1 MTDCSRL
8 DELALLMKD
17 IHSRYSLDDS
27 QTASIQRMDGYSPVI
42 FYDFG
47 DYVRTLCGDDAE
59 QLTQFETLLEQV
71 VPYKAH
77 REIFHCGP
85 RSVSY
90 RALFRHHHL
99 RTQHKQ
105 PGKFL
110 LADFMVS
117 GYALTIIFISPGYYQ
132 ETQNSLHLQKP
143 NPIFMN
149 RRLLSVTV
157 FLALMLTSLLAG
169 RHNYH
174 VTRNEI
180 TADLNQ
186 ALALTLLEK
195 KEPIV
200 TQDTI
205 RAYKQLR
212 RTSRGQVLI
221 AVSDERFCRHLKNR
235 RLKETSFLTFD
246 VVDKEY
252 QGGSTDEQAI
262 YSDTLMIRNGHAG
275 ETLAL
280 KGYTRLSAAAVFG
293 MSDQRLPAGL
303 MAAAILWAIGSMLYL
318 RKREK
323 ENLVLQPVGEY
334 GQSAEDGTQS
344 AEDFGGLTYS
354 DADDRFYGAD
364 HTPIRFTP
372 MQQQLMRLFWQ
383 SPSHSISKEEI
394 CATLWPKKDD
404 ANDTLYTLIRR
415 LKPIVEEHTQLK
427 IVADRGR
434 NYSLE
439 INELKS

>member
-1 MTDCSRL
+1 MNTGAKR
-8 DELALLMKD
+8 
-17 IHSRYSLDDS
+17 
-27 QTASIQRMDGYSPVI
+27 SINNTI
-42 FYDFG
+42 FF
-47 DYVRTLCGDDAE
+47 
-59 QLTQFETLLEQV
+59 
-71 VPYKAH
+71 
-77 REIFHCGP
+77 I
-85 RSVSY
+85 
-90 RALFRHHHL
+90 RH
-99 RTQHKQ
+99 K
-105 PGKFL
+105 KEE
-110 LADFMVS
+110 A
-117 GYALTIIFISPGYYQ
+117 
-132 ETQNSLHLQKP
+132 QNSLHLQKP

-212 RTSRGQVLI
+212 RTSGGQVLI

-323 ENLVLQPVGEY
+323 ENLVLQPVEGC
-334 GQSAEDGTQS
+334 GQPAEDGTQS

-394 CATLWPKKDD
+394 CAALWPKKDD

-415 LKPIVEEHTQLK
+415 LKPIVEEHTRLK

>member
-1 MTDCSRL
+1 
-8 DELALLMKD
+8 
-17 IHSRYSLDDS
+17 
-27 QTASIQRMDGYSPVI
+27 
-42 FYDFG
+42 
-47 DYVRTLCGDDAE
+47 
-59 QLTQFETLLEQV
+59 
-71 VPYKAH
+71 
-77 REIFHCGP
+77 
-85 RSVSY
+85 
-90 RALFRHHHL
+90 
-99 RTQHKQ
+99 
-105 PGKFL
+105 
-110 LADFMVS
+110 
-117 GYALTIIFISPGYYQ
+117 
-132 ETQNSLHLQKP
+132 
-143 NPIFMN
+143 MN

-212 RTSRGQVLI
+212 RTSGGQVLI

-323 ENLVLQPVGEY
+323 ENLVLQPVEGCR
-334 GQSAEDGTQS
+334 QPAEDGTQS

-354 DADDRFYGAD
+354 DADDRFYGVD
-364 HTPIRFTP
+364 HMPIRFTP
-372 MQQQLMRLFWQ
+372 CN
-383 SPSHSISKEEI
+383 S
-394 CATLWPKKDD
+394 
-404 ANDTLYTLIRR
+404 N
-415 LKPIVEEHTQLK
+415 
-427 IVADRGR
+427 
-434 NYSLE
+434 
-439 INELKS
+439 

>member
-1 MTDCSRL
+1 
-8 DELALLMKD
+8 
-17 IHSRYSLDDS
+17 
-27 QTASIQRMDGYSPVI
+27 
-42 FYDFG
+42 
-47 DYVRTLCGDDAE
+47 
-59 QLTQFETLLEQV
+59 
-71 VPYKAH
+71 
-77 REIFHCGP
+77 
-85 RSVSY
+85 
-90 RALFRHHHL
+90 
-99 RTQHKQ
+99 
-105 PGKFL
+105 
-110 LADFMVS
+110 
-117 GYALTIIFISPGYYQ
+117 
-132 ETQNSLHLQKP
+132 
-143 NPIFMN
+143 MN

-157 FLALMLTSLLAG
+157 FLGLMLTSLLAG
-169 RHNYH
+169 LHNYH

-205 RAYKQLR
+205 RTYKQLR
-212 RTSRGQVLI
+212 RTSGGQVLI
-221 AVSDERFCRHLKNR
+221 AVSDKRFCRHLKNR
-235 RLKETSFLTFD
+235 QLKETSFITFD

-252 QGGSTDEQAI
+252 QGSSMDEQVI
-262 YSDTLMIRNGHAG
+262 YSDTLMIKSGHSG

-280 KGYTRLSAAAVFG
+280 KGYTRLSAVAVFG

-323 ENLVLQPVGEY
+323 ENLELQLAEGC
-334 GQSAEDGTQS
+334 GQPTEEDTQS
-344 AEDFGGLTYS
+344 AKDFGGLTYS
-354 DADDRFYGAD
+354 DTDDRFFGTD
-364 HTPIRFTP
+364 HMPICFTP

-415 LKPIVEEHTQLK
+415 LKPIVEEHTRLK
-427 IVADRGR
+427 IVVDRGR
-434 NYSLE
+434 NYSLK
-439 INELKS
+439 INKLKS

>member
-1 MTDCSRL
+1 M
-8 DELALLMKD
+8 
-17 IHSRYSLDDS
+17 
-27 QTASIQRMDGYSPVI
+27 
-42 FYDFG
+42 
-47 DYVRTLCGDDAE
+47 
-59 QLTQFETLLEQV
+59 
-71 VPYKAH
+71 
-77 REIFHCGP
+77 
-85 RSVSY
+85 
-90 RALFRHHHL
+90 
-99 RTQHKQ
+99 
-105 PGKFL
+105 
-110 LADFMVS
+110 
-117 GYALTIIFISPGYYQ
+117 TIIFISPGYYQ

-143 NPIFMN
+143 NPTFMN

-212 RTSRGQVLI
+212 RTSGGQVLI

-262 YSDTLMIRNGHAG
+262 YSDTLMIRNEHAG

-323 ENLVLQPVGEY
+323 ENLVLQPVEGC
-334 GQSAEDGTQS
+334 GQPAEDGTQS
-344 AEDFGGLTYS
+344 TEDFGGLTYS

-364 HTPIRFTP
+364 QIPIRFTP

-383 SPSHSISKEEI
+383 SPFHSISKEEI

-415 LKPIVEEHTQLK
+415 LKPIVEEHTRLK

-439 INELKS
+439 INELKN

>member
-1 MTDCSRL
+1 
-8 DELALLMKD
+8 
-17 IHSRYSLDDS
+17 
-27 QTASIQRMDGYSPVI
+27 
-42 FYDFG
+42 
-47 DYVRTLCGDDAE
+47 
-59 QLTQFETLLEQV
+59 
-71 VPYKAH
+71 
-77 REIFHCGP
+77 
-85 RSVSY
+85 
-90 RALFRHHHL
+90 
-99 RTQHKQ
+99 
-105 PGKFL
+105 
-110 LADFMVS
+110 
-117 GYALTIIFISPGYYQ
+117 
-132 ETQNSLHLQKP
+132 
-143 NPIFMN
+143 MN
-149 RRLLSVTV
+149 RKLLSVTV

-212 RTSRGQVLI
+212 RTSGGQVLI

-323 ENLVLQPVGEY
+323 MNLMLQPAEGYTQLTEGY
-334 GQSAEDGTQS
+334 AQSTTKE
-344 AEDFGGLTYS
+344 FGGLTYS
-354 DADDRFYGAD
+354 DADDRFYSAN

-383 SPSHSISKEEI
+383 APSHSISKEEI
-394 CATLWPKKDD
+394 CAALWPKKDD

-415 LKPIVEEHTQLK
+415 LKPIVEEHTRLK

>member
-1 MTDCSRL
+1 MTS
-8 DELALLMKD
+8 
-17 IHSRYSLDDS
+17 
-27 QTASIQRMDGYSPVI
+27 VI
-42 FYDFG
+42 MS
-47 DYVRTLCGDDAE
+47 VP
-59 QLTQFETLLEQV
+59 FE
-71 VPYKAH
+71 
-77 REIFHCGP
+77 
-85 RSVSY
+85 
-90 RALFRHHHL
+90 HHHL

-105 PGKFL
+105 FGQFL

-117 GYALTIIFISPGYYQ
+117 GYALITFISSGYYQ
-132 ETQNSLHLQKP
+132 EAQNSLHLQKP

-212 RTSRGQVLI
+212 RTSGGQVLI

-262 YSDTLMIRNGHAG
+262 YSDTLMIRNEHAG

-323 ENLVLQPVGEY
+323 ENLVLQPVGGC
-334 GQSAEDGTQS
+334 GQPAEDGTQS

-394 CATLWPKKDD
+394 CAALWPKKDD

-415 LKPIVEEHTQLK
+415 LKPIVEEHTRLK

>member
-1 MTDCSRL
+1 
-8 DELALLMKD
+8 
-17 IHSRYSLDDS
+17 
-27 QTASIQRMDGYSPVI
+27 
-42 FYDFG
+42 
-47 DYVRTLCGDDAE
+47 
-59 QLTQFETLLEQV
+59 
-71 VPYKAH
+71 
-77 REIFHCGP
+77 
-85 RSVSY
+85 
-90 RALFRHHHL
+90 
-99 RTQHKQ
+99 
-105 PGKFL
+105 
-110 LADFMVS
+110 
-117 GYALTIIFISPGYYQ
+117 
-132 ETQNSLHLQKP
+132 
-143 NPIFMN
+143 MN

-212 RTSRGQVLI
+212 RTSGGQVLI
-221 AVSDERFCRHLKNR
+221 AVSDERFCRHLKNP
-235 RLKETSFLTFD
+235 RLKEAAFLTFD
-246 VVDKEY
+246 VMDGDY
-252 QGGSTDEQAI
+252 RGSSMDGQAI
-262 YSDTLMIRNGHAG
+262 CSDTLVVRNGRAG

-280 KGYTRLSAAAVFG
+280 KGYTRLSAAAVFS
-293 MSDQRLPAGL
+293 MSDQRLPGGL
-303 MAAAILWAIGSMLYL
+303 MAAALLWAIGSMLYL

-323 ENLVLQPVGEY
+323 ENPMLQPAEGSVL
-334 GQSAEDGTQS
+334 SAEGGTQS
-344 AEDFGGLTYS
+344 AQDFGGLTYS
-354 DADDRFYGAD
+354 DADDRFYAAD

-383 SPSHSISKEEI
+383 APSHSLTKEEI
-394 CATLWPKKDD
+394 CAVLWPKKDD

-415 LKPIVEEHTQLK
+415 LKPIVEEHTRLK

-439 INELKS
+439 INKMKD

>member
-1 MTDCSRL
+1 MNTGAAKR
-8 DELALLMKD
+8 
-17 IHSRYSLDDS
+17 
-27 QTASIQRMDGYSPVI
+27 SINNTI
-42 FYDFG
+42 FF
-47 DYVRTLCGDDAE
+47 
-59 QLTQFETLLEQV
+59 
-71 VPYKAH
+71 
-77 REIFHCGP
+77 I
-85 RSVSY
+85 
-90 RALFRHHHL
+90 RH
-99 RTQHKQ
+99 K
-105 PGKFL
+105 KEE
-110 LADFMVS
+110 A
-117 GYALTIIFISPGYYQ
+117 
-132 ETQNSLHLQKP
+132 QNSLHLQKP

-212 RTSRGQVLI
+212 RTSGGQVLI

-323 ENLVLQPVGEY
+323 EREKENLVLQPVEGCR
-334 GQSAEDGTQS
+334 QPAEDGTQS

-354 DADDRFYGAD
+354 DADDRF
-364 HTPIRFTP
+364 
-372 MQQQLMRLFWQ
+372 
-383 SPSHSISKEEI
+383 
-394 CATLWPKKDD
+394 
-404 ANDTLYTLIRR
+404 
-415 LKPIVEEHTQLK
+415 
-427 IVADRGR
+427 
-434 NYSLE
+434 
-439 INELKS
+439 

>member
-1 MTDCSRL
+1 
-8 DELALLMKD
+8 
-17 IHSRYSLDDS
+17 
-27 QTASIQRMDGYSPVI
+27 
-42 FYDFG
+42 
-47 DYVRTLCGDDAE
+47 
-59 QLTQFETLLEQV
+59 
-71 VPYKAH
+71 
-77 REIFHCGP
+77 
-85 RSVSY
+85 
-90 RALFRHHHL
+90 
-99 RTQHKQ
+99 
-105 PGKFL
+105 
-110 LADFMVS
+110 
-117 GYALTIIFISPGYYQ
+117 
-132 ETQNSLHLQKP
+132 
-143 NPIFMN
+143 MN

-318 RKREK
+318 RRREK
-323 ENLVLQPVGEY
+323 ENLVLQPVEGCR
-334 GQSAEDGTQS
+334 QPAEDGTQS
-344 AEDFGGLTYS
+344 AEDFGGTDVFGCRRPFLRRRPHAYPLHPHATAT
-354 DADDRFYGAD
+354 DAAVLAVTFPLHFERGN
-364 HTPIRFTP
+364 
-372 MQQQLMRLFWQ
+372 L
-383 SPSHSISKEEI
+383 
-394 CATLWPKKDD
+394 C
-404 ANDTLYTLIRR
+404 DTLAQERR
-415 LKPIVEEHTQLK
+415 CQRYALHPYPPAKTHRRGAYAAEN
-427 IVADRGR
+427 RGR
-434 NYSLE
+434 QRAKLFTGNQRIEKLTANCQANVSVGF
-439 INELKS
+439 

>member
-1 MTDCSRL
+1 
-8 DELALLMKD
+8 
-17 IHSRYSLDDS
+17 
-27 QTASIQRMDGYSPVI
+27 
-42 FYDFG
+42 
-47 DYVRTLCGDDAE
+47 
-59 QLTQFETLLEQV
+59 
-71 VPYKAH
+71 
-77 REIFHCGP
+77 
-85 RSVSY
+85 
-90 RALFRHHHL
+90 
-99 RTQHKQ
+99 
-105 PGKFL
+105 
-110 LADFMVS
+110 
-117 GYALTIIFISPGYYQ
+117 
-132 ETQNSLHLQKP
+132 
-143 NPIFMN
+143 
-149 RRLLSVTV
+149 
-157 FLALMLTSLLAG
+157 
-169 RHNYH
+169 
-174 VTRNEI
+174 
-180 TADLNQ
+180 
-186 ALALTLLEK
+186 
-195 KEPIV
+195 V

-212 RTSRGQVLI
+212 RTSGGQVLI

-323 ENLVLQPVGEY
+323 ENLMLQPVEGC
-334 GQSAEDGTQS
+334 GQPAEDGTQS

>member
-1 MTDCSRL
+1 
-8 DELALLMKD
+8 
-17 IHSRYSLDDS
+17 
-27 QTASIQRMDGYSPVI
+27 
-42 FYDFG
+42 
-47 DYVRTLCGDDAE
+47 
-59 QLTQFETLLEQV
+59 
-71 VPYKAH
+71 
-77 REIFHCGP
+77 
-85 RSVSY
+85 
-90 RALFRHHHL
+90 
-99 RTQHKQ
+99 
-105 PGKFL
+105 
-110 LADFMVS
+110 
-117 GYALTIIFISPGYYQ
+117 
-132 ETQNSLHLQKP
+132 
-143 NPIFMN
+143 MN

-212 RTSRGQVLI
+212 RTSGGQVLI

-323 ENLVLQPVGEY
+323 ENLVLQPVEGCR
-334 GQSAEDGTQS
+334 QPAEDGTQS

-354 DADDRFYGAD
+354 DADDRFYGVD
-364 HTPIRFTP
+364 HMPIRFTP
-372 MQQQLMRLFWQ
+372 
-383 SPSHSISKEEI
+383 H
-394 CATLWPKKDD
+394 ATATD
-404 ANDTLYTLIRR
+404 AAVLAVTFPLHFERGNLCDTLAQERR
-415 LKPIVEEHTQLK
+415 CQRYALHPYPPVETHCGGAYAAEN
-427 IVADRGR
+427 RGR
-434 NYSLE
+434 QRTKLFTGNQRIEKLTANCQANVSVGF
-439 INELKS
+439 

>member
-1 MTDCSRL
+1 
-8 DELALLMKD
+8 
-17 IHSRYSLDDS
+17 
-27 QTASIQRMDGYSPVI
+27 
-42 FYDFG
+42 
-47 DYVRTLCGDDAE
+47 
-59 QLTQFETLLEQV
+59 
-71 VPYKAH
+71 
-77 REIFHCGP
+77 
-85 RSVSY
+85 
-90 RALFRHHHL
+90 
-99 RTQHKQ
+99 
-105 PGKFL
+105 
-110 LADFMVS
+110 
-117 GYALTIIFISPGYYQ
+117 
-132 ETQNSLHLQKP
+132 
-143 NPIFMN
+143 MN

-212 RTSRGQVLI
+212 RTSGGQVLI

-323 ENLVLQPVGEY
+323 ENLVLQPVEGCRRPFLRRRPHAY
-334 GQSAEDGTQS
+334 PLHPHAT
-344 AEDFGGLTYS
+344 AT
-354 DADDRFYGAD
+354 DAAVLAVTFPLHFERGN
-364 HTPIRFTP
+364 
-372 MQQQLMRLFWQ
+372 L
-383 SPSHSISKEEI
+383 
-394 CATLWPKKDD
+394 C
-404 ANDTLYTLIRR
+404 DTLAQERR
-415 LKPIVEEHTQLK
+415 CQRYALHPYPPVETHCGGAYAAEN
-427 IVADRGR
+427 RGR
-434 NYSLE
+434 QRTKLFTGNQRIEKLTANCQANVSVGF
-439 INELKS
+439 